1 MAMLRP
7 GGKLGITWDSP
18 VEHFFLYDLRENY
31 TQFVMSTGSRVA
43 ESRARDATQW
53 MRENAPWKDRTVEER
68 VKAKTPDPYGPN
80 ARQSLIAYVGEQ
92 GTAEERRMH
101 AIDTKVA
108 QRSDK
113 RALTALNRQRRKA
126 GQIEMSQLPK
136 AMRTSVTPLPARG
149 PIAEVHFEH
158 GDRRRIP
165 YAIWLEIAHGGK
177 YSILAPAVS
186 YWGAKM
192 MSDIQRII
200 NLGHLSGAEYSLG
213 EQRMGPDFVRG
224 PKGSRIDDD
233 YDISKVSSSRLSS
246 ERSLRDVGYTRSG
259 YKRRSR

>member
-1 MAMLRP
+1 MLKP
-7 GGKLGITWDSP
+7 GGKLGIIWDTP
-18 VEHFFLYDLRENY
+18 IEHYFLYDLRENY
-31 TQFVMSTGSRVA
+31 TQFVMATGSRVA
-43 ESRARDATQW
+43 EARAREATQW

-68 VKAKTPDPYGPN
+68 VKARTPDPYGPN
-80 ARQSLIAYVGEQ
+80 ARQSLIAYVGEA

-101 AIDTKVA
+101 GIDVRTA
-108 QRSDK
+108 QRADK
-113 RALTALNRQRRKA
+113 RALGALNRARKKA
-126 GQIEMSQLPK
+126 GQVALASLPK
-136 AMRTSVTPLPARG
+136 NMRTAITPLPARG

-200 NLGHLSGAEYSLG
+200 NLGHLSGAEYTLG
-213 EQRMGPDFVRG
+213 PERMGPDFVRG
-224 PKGSRIDDD
+224 PKGSSIDDD
-233 YDISKVSSSRLSS
+233 YDVSRVNAKRLSN
-246 ERSLRDVGYTRSG
+246 ERSLRDVGYTRTG
-259 YKRRSR
+259 YKRRNR